1 MSDLYK
7 SIARRFP
14 CEIIN
19 ERNLDLVDEVF
30 GPDFVD
36 HAHPFAS
43 SVGMKAGR
51 AGIRQFVA
59 MMGHAF
65 PDMKVTIKDEIDD
78 GDVVVQRNVVT
89 GTHKGEFMG
98 IPPTEKPITWQ
109 EVQYY
114 RVRGG
119 SIVERWVNVDEMSV
133 LQELGAIPSP
143 EAEENKRVLSRLF
156 EEAINGGNLDVVDE
170 VLGADCVYHG
180 AHEDVTGTASLKR
193 LIETFRKAFPD
204 LRIAIDSQIASNNK
218 VVTRFTAVGTHE
230 SQLNGE
236 RPSGKSVNITGVSIL
251 HMADGVGVE
260 GWGMLDSL
268 GAMRQMGLVA
278 T

>member
-7 SIARRFP
+7 AIARRFP

-98 IPPTEKPITWQ
+98 IPPTEKPVTWQ

-119 SIVERWVNVDEMSV
+119 SIVERWVNVDEIGV

-143 EAEENKRVLSRLF
+143 EAEENKRVVSRLF
-156 EEAINGGNLDVVDE
+156 EEAINDGNLEVVDE
-170 VLGADCVYHG
+170 VLGAECVYHG
-180 AHEDVTGTASLKR
+180 TREDVTGTAGLKQ
-193 LIETFRKAFPD
+193 LIETVRKAFPD
-204 LRIAIDSQIASNNK
+204 LRVAIEGQIAANNK

-230 SQLNGE
+230 GQLNGE
-236 RPSGKSVNITGVSIL
+236 LPSGKSVNVTGVSIL
-251 HMADGVGVE
+251 RIADGVGVE
-260 GWGMLDSL
+260 GWGMLDALSAL
-268 GAMRQMGLVA
+268 RQMGLVS